1 MSRPNGARLGSEAP
15 CRPLPPDAHLKAASP
30 ALAWAQQKAD
40 DGSRRAGWR
49 SFGEYIF
56 LEDSRYASQRKK
68 LPPSGFDHARLRGHG
83 DGRRE
88 RGLAAFRFAAKR
100 ATYCADGRKR
110 QHQAERERARDLG
123 RAREEGVVA
132 CELDHPPRQP
142 PARERRWR

>member
-56 LEDSRYASQRKK
+56 LEDSRYASQRENRRVPGAAQHLKGVYARPWPAK
-68 LPPSGFDHARLRGHG
+68 TGVYALKAGYGDALQTPISGLPEIGA
-83 DGRRE
+83 
-88 RGLAAFRFAAKR
+88 
-100 ATYCADGRKR
+100 
-110 QHQAERERARDLG
+110 
-123 RAREEGVVA
+123 
-132 CELDHPPRQP
+132 
-142 PARERRWR
+142 

>member
-56 LEDSRYASQRKK
+56 LEDSRYASQRKNLPRK
-68 LPPSGFDHARLRGHG
+68 QIRPCPPSRAWRRKGREGLGRISLRG
-83 DGRRE
+83 
-88 RGLAAFRFAAKR
+88 K
-100 ATYCADGRKR
+100 
-110 QHQAERERARDLG
+110 ARYILC
-123 RAREEGVVA
+123 R
-132 CELDHPPRQP
+132 
-142 PARERRWR
+142 